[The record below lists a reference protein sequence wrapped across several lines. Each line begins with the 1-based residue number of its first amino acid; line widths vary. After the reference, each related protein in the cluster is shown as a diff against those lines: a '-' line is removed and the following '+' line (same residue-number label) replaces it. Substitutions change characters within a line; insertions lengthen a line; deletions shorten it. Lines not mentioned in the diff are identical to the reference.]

1 MLLHM
6 PLTETTP
13 PLGSGSLTTTMWSPS
28 YTVKKWCPK
37 CLPCINPPQIKI
49 QSNTIIQVFLGCKTK
64 TNKKNDQPPQHPQET
79 LRGHMPTL

>member
-37 CLPCINPPQIKI
+37 CLPCIKPPPDQDPKQYNNPSISGMQ
-49 QSNTIIQVFLGCKTK
+49 
-64 TNKKNDQPPQHPQET
+64 NKNKQKK
-79 LRGHMPTL
+79 